1 MDRPLS
7 LRPEPSR
14 IAICYGVAVL
24 SLAALALWLADLPG
38 GVRLLLPTALAW
50 LALRSWREWRQPAVT
65 GLDWSAGCWSLCD
78 GNKVHEAALLQ
89 PVFMAF
95 GLVSLFFRLPTGRT
109 VRLLLWPDSAP
120 SEELRRLRCILL
132 QR

>member
-14 IAICYGVAVL
+14 IALGYAATVL
-24 SLAALALWLADLPG
+24 VLAALALWLADLPWAL
-38 GVRLLLPTALAW
+38 RLLLSAALAW
-50 LALRSWREWRQPAVT
+50 LSVRSWRTWRQPVVT
-65 GLDWSAGCWSLCD
+65 GLDWSAGCWTLSGRGAL
-78 GNKVHEAALLQ
+78 GEVALLQ

-95 GLVSLFFRLPTGRT
+95 GLVSLGFRLPTGRT
-109 VRLLLWPDSAP
+109 VRLLLWPDSA
-120 SEELRRLRCILL
+120 SAEDLRRLRCILL